1 MYKIVNIVIIFIL
14 FGCTESTGP
23 FDSGPTLYYTAI
35 PNSGTIGQQIKII
48 DNHPDSLNARSMLTF
63 LGVGDWIGVDS
74 VVNDTMYV
82 IIPFTAVSGPIGIGI
97 LDPTDPES
105 GHFGKT
111 DSFYV
116 IEESP
121 DYVAVKWSD
130 LNYHITEDMSR
141 QTWNPRVHK
150 EWQVQFL
157 EDTIKLNTRFFMEEI
172 GSSYSLTL
180 IDRGPYQLPQFVEGI
195 GIYLMDVVGE
205 DIEYPL
211 ERAILKIEHWDT
223 TDRIVG
229 RLFGIP
235 WTHSEYCFNIR
246 FN

>member
-1 MYKIVNIVIIFIL
+1 MVIIFIL
-14 FGCTESTGP
+14 IGCTKATGP
-23 FDSGPTLYYTAI
+23 FDPGLTLYYSTI
-35 PNSGTIGQQIKII
+35 PHSGTIGQQIKIV
-48 DNHPDSLNARSMLTF
+48 DNQPDSLNARSTVTF

-97 LDPTDPES
+97 LDATDPES
-105 GHFGKT
+105 GDFGKT

-130 LNYHITEDMSR
+130 LNYPITEDMSR
-141 QTWNPRVHK
+141 QTCNPGVYK
-150 EWQVQFL
+150 EWQVQFF

-180 IDRGPYQLPQFVEGI
+180 IDRGPDQLPQFVEGV
-195 GIYLMDVVGE
+195 GIYLTDVVGE

-211 ERAILKIEHWDT
+211 ERSILKIEHWDT
-223 TDRIVG
+223 ADRIVG

-235 WTHSEYCFNIR
+235 WTKSEYCFNIS
-246 FN
+246 FD